1 MGEPIEHRGDAL
13 FALPQIPAAAKVF
26 GDPPGWR
33 TDLLARGVEV
43 VGERAPELAVAS
55 AEHIGDAV
63 SSGAQAVIVD
73 ASRTAAG
80 ALQRSGLRVRRL
92 LPIPIHGSPALYLDL
107 EQRAAARYGIASR
120 GTTTGRWR
128 LVRDRLAAAAAGFGA
143 LARTVPAVAV
153 AARSDGAPAL
163 LRAAREIGLPDGA
176 SWNMVVSPGSAMRR
190 NAFVLFAP
198 GSSEPDYALK
208 FSRVPELTLQFE
220 REERGLAVARG
231 AGASIAS
238 VAPTHMG
245 RVEVRGHHASL
256 ETAARGVRLATL
268 LRGPLELEAKLRAV
282 EQVVAWLERVARHT
296 ASPPATLVAERDRI
310 AREVMPEYTEHVAP
324 DLVDQIPPIPS
335 VFCHN
340 DPSEENIVLGPA
352 GLTLLDWEWAQRHGL
367 PLADLVY
374 FGIGVLRILDGANR
388 EEDRVPHFIQMMQGR
403 APSSQ
408 RMFSWIARLS
418 GVLDLPTEAVGQA
431 VTLSILEHGHASRR
445 ERHRFEQATGAALAP
460 ALAERVANAWLTAPG
475 LGPAWD
481 AWR

>member
-1 MGEPIEHRGDAL
+1 MGQPIEHRGDAL
-13 FALPQIPAAAKVF
+13 FALPKIPAVAKVF

-33 TDLLARGVEV
+33 TDLLARGIELD
-43 VGERAPELAVAS
+43 GERVPELAVATPEHVS
-55 AEHIGDAV
+55 AAV

-80 ALQRSGLRVRRL
+80 ALRRAGLRVRRL
-92 LPIPIHGSPALYLDL
+92 LPIPIHGTPGLYLNLD
-107 EQRAAARYGIASR
+107 QPAAARYGIAKR

-128 LVRDRLAAAAAGFGA
+128 LIRDKLAAAAAASGA

-153 AARSDGAPAL
+153 AAPSDRPPAL
-163 LRAAREIGLPDGA
+163 VQAARAVGLPEA
-176 SWNMVVSPGSAMRR
+176 ATWNMVVSPGSTMRR
-190 NAFVLFAP
+190 NAFLLFGP

-220 REERGLAVARG
+220 REERGLAVARA
-231 AGASIAS
+231 AGGSVAS

-245 RVEVRGHHASL
+245 RVQIRGHHASL

-268 LRGPLELEAKLRAV
+268 LRGPLELEAKLQALERV
-282 EQVVAWLERVARHT
+282 IAWLERVARET
-296 ASPPATLVAERDRI
+296 ASPPETLAAERNRI
-310 AREVMPEYTEHVAP
+310 ASEVMPEYTEHVSA
-324 DLVDQIPPIPS
+324 DLVDRTPPLPS

-374 FGIGVLRILDGANR
+374 FAIGVLRILDGANH
-388 EEDRVPHFIQMMQGR
+388 EEERVPHFVQLMQGR
-403 APSSQ
+403 APSSR
-408 RMFSWIARLS
+408 RMFSWIARMS
-418 GVLDLPTEAVGQA
+418 AVLELPSEAVGQA

-445 ERHRFEQATGAALAP
+445 ERHRFEQAAGAALEP
-460 ALAERVANAWLTAPG
+460 ALAERVADAWLSSPG

-481 AWR
+481 LWR

>member
-1 MGEPIEHRGDAL
+1 
-13 FALPQIPAAAKVF
+13 
-26 GDPPGWR
+26 
-33 TDLLARGVEV
+33 
-43 VGERAPELAVAS
+43 
-55 AEHIGDAV
+55 
-63 SSGAQAVIVD
+63 
-73 ASRTAAG
+73 
-80 ALQRSGLRVRRL
+80 
-92 LPIPIHGSPALYLDL
+92 
-107 EQRAAARYGIASR
+107 
-120 GTTTGRWR
+120 
-128 LVRDRLAAAAAGFGA
+128 
-143 LARTVPAVAV
+143 
-153 AARSDGAPAL
+153 
-163 LRAAREIGLPDGA
+163 
-176 SWNMVVSPGSAMRR
+176 MVVSPGSALRR